1 MSRTDQR
8 LKLELNHKKAA
19 QAESSLSPAIDSGS
33 FSSSSLHHRPP
44 TWKLVL
50 AFTVVYLSWGTTY
63 FAIRAGVH
71 TERLPPALF
80 GGVRVALAGWLLLA
94 FVAWQG
100 TRLRMPRSEFFWVM
114 LSGLLLFVGGNGL
127 ITFALDNVPS
137 GVTAVLVAATPLW
150 VALMEW
156 AWPGGDRLSGRGWLG
171 LLIGLGGVSILLG
184 PKLLADFRS
193 LGDFASLGGL
203 FQHAGPLWVLG
214 SSLFW
219 ALGSLLLRYRHRTGS
234 RLASAAY
241 QMIVG
246 GMATTLLGFAL
257 GEGNQLTPALFTW
270 GAAFS
275 FFYLLIV
282 GSLMGFVAFNWLL
295 GHVPATMVGTYAY
308 VNPLV
313 AILVGWLLGGE
324 EMTLSIV
331 AGLVVILSGVALVRS
346 GGVLVRKPQEPE
358 SVDGQPNDE
367 RPVVAPKLQFG
378 ARGKA
383 NRQ

>member
-1 MSRTDQR
+1 MKVALDQ
-8 LKLELNHKKAA
+8 KKTVQNEGPIA
-19 QAESSLSPAIDSGS
+19 SSLVSVSSGS
-33 FSSSSLHHRPP
+33 PSIRPGP
-44 TWKLVL
+44 ATWKLVL
-50 AFTVVYLSWGTTY
+50 AFAVVYVSWGTTY

-71 TERLPPALF
+71 AERLPPALF
-80 GGVRVALAGWLLLA
+80 GGVRVGLAGWILLA
-94 FVAWQG
+94 FLALRG
-100 TRLRMPRSEFFWVM
+100 EPLRMPKGEVFWVI

-150 VALMEW
+150 VALMEF
-156 AWPGGDRLSGRGWLG
+156 AWPGGDRLSARGWLG

-184 PKLLADFRS
+184 PKLLADFRG
-193 LGDFASLGGL
+193 LGDFGTLGEL

-219 ALGSLLLRYRHRTGS
+219 ALGSLLLRYRHREGS

-246 GMATTLLGFAL
+246 GMATALLGVAL
-257 GEGNQLTPALFTW
+257 GELHQLTSDQLTW
-270 GAAFS
+270 GAGLS

-295 GHVPATMVGTYAY
+295 GQVSATMVGTYAY

-331 AGLVVILSGVALVRS
+331 AGMVVILSGVALIRRGSHKSPGVS
-346 GGVLVRKPQEPE
+346 GLFGSSAPAPQE
-358 SVDGQPNDE
+358 
-367 RPVVAPKLQFG
+367 RLVACLK
-378 ARGKA
+378 K
-383 NRQ
+383 

>member
-1 MSRTDQR
+1 MTFSP
-8 LKLELNHKKAA
+8 NGF
-19 QAESSLSPAIDSGS
+19 SSLDG
-33 FSSSSLHHRPP
+33 RQP

-50 AFTVVYLSWGTTY
+50 AFAIVYLSWGTTY

-94 FVAWQG
+94 FLAWRGAQ
-100 TRLRMPRSEFFWVM
+100 LRMPGSEMFWVM
-114 LSGLLLFVGGNGL
+114 VSGLLLFVGGNGL

-150 VALMEW
+150 VALMER

-171 LLIGLGGVSILLG
+171 LLIGLGGVLILLG
-184 PKLLADFRS
+184 PKLLADSQSAEGLASVGGMFR
-193 LGDFASLGGL
+193 
-203 FQHAGPLWVLG
+203 QAGPLWVIG

-246 GMATTLLGFAL
+246 GMATVLLGMIL
-257 GEGNQLTPALFTW
+257 GEGSQLTPALFTW
-270 GAAFS
+270 GAGLS

-331 AGLVVILSGVALVRS
+331 AGLVVILVGVALVRA
-346 GGVLVRKPQEPE
+346 GGMKTKKNNQSADRLADENC
-358 SVDGQPNDE
+358 DGKDQG
-367 RPVVAPKLQFG
+367 PKLRP
-378 ARGKA
+378 ATYSDL
-383 NRQ
+383 

>member
-1 MSRTDQR
+1 MN
-8 LKLELNHKKAA
+8 LALNQKETA
-19 QAESSLSPAIDSGS
+19 QAESSLSPSVDSGS
-33 FSSSSLHHRPP
+33 SCPSSLHLRPP

-63 FAIRAGVH
+63 FVIRAGVH

-80 GGVRVALAGWLLLA
+80 GGVRVALAGWLLLG
-94 FVAWQG
+94 FLAWRG
-100 TRLRMPRSEFFWVM
+100 TRLRMPRSELFWVM

-150 VALMEW
+150 VALMEL
-156 AWPGGDRLSGRGWLG
+156 AWPRGDRLSGRGWIG

-184 PKLLADFRS
+184 PKLLADFQG
-193 LGDFASLGGL
+193 LGGFASLGGL
-203 FQHAGPLWVLG
+203 IEHAGPLWVLG

-246 GMATTLLGFAL
+246 GMATVFLGIAL
-257 GEGNQLTPALFTW
+257 GEAQQLTPAQLTW
-270 GAAFS
+270 GAGVS

-313 AILVGWLLGGE
+313 AILVGSLLGGE
-324 EMTLSIV
+324 EMTVSIV
-331 AGLVVILSGVALVRS
+331 AGLVVILSGVALVQS
-346 GGVLVRKPQEPE
+346 GGVQVRKRQEPE
-358 SVDGQPNDE
+358 SVDRQANCE
-367 RPVVAPKLQFG
+367 RPVLAPKLQFG
-378 ARGKA
+378 GKGEA
-383 NRQ
+383 NRK

>member
-1 MSRTDQR
+1 MNVALGQQKTVQDESRFPSS
-8 LKLELNHKKAA
+8 AV
-19 QAESSLSPAIDSGS
+19 SLSSDSSAI
-33 FSSSSLHHRPP
+33 HREMA

-50 AFTVVYLSWGTTY
+50 AFSVVYVSWGTTY

-71 TERLPPALF
+71 SEHLPPALF
-80 GGVRVALAGWLLLA
+80 GGVRVALAGWILFGFLTLR
-94 FVAWQG
+94 G
-100 TRLRMPRSEFFWVM
+100 EPLRMPKGELFWVI

-156 AWPGGDRLSGRGWLG
+156 AWPGGDRLSARGWLG

-184 PKLLADFRS
+184 PKILLDFRS
-193 LGDFASLGGL
+193 LQDLGSLGAL
-203 FQHAGPLWVLG
+203 FQQAGPLWVLG

-219 ALGSLLLRYRHRTGS
+219 ALGSLILRYHHRQGS
-234 RLASAAY
+234 RMASAAY

-246 GMATTLLGFAL
+246 GMATALLGVGL
-257 GEGNQLTPALFTW
+257 GEMKQLSSNQLTW
-270 GAAFS
+270 GAGLS

-295 GHVPATMVGTYAY
+295 GHVPAAMVGTYAY

-324 EMTLSIV
+324 EMTLSII
-331 AGLVVILSGVALVRS
+331 AGMVVILAGVALVR
-346 GGVLVRKPQEPE
+346 GGGATAKIRNQKSEIRK
-358 SVDGQPNDE
+358 
-367 RPVVAPKLQFG
+367 
-378 ARGKA
+378 
-383 NRQ
+383 

>member
-1 MSRTDQR
+1 MTF
-8 LKLELNHKKAA
+8 
-19 QAESSLSPAIDSGS
+19 SPND
-33 FSSSSLHHRPP
+33 FSPLDHRQP

-50 AFTVVYLSWGTTY
+50 AFAVVYLSWGTTY

-71 TERLPPALF
+71 TEKLPPALF
-80 GGVRVALAGWLLLA
+80 GGVRVALAGWILLA
-94 FVAWQG
+94 FLVWRGA
-100 TRLRMPRSEFFWVM
+100 RIHIPRNEFFWVM
-114 LSGLLLFVGGNGL
+114 VSGLLLFVGGNGL

-150 VALMEW
+150 VALMER

-171 LLIGLGGVSILLG
+171 LLIGLGGVLILLG
-184 PKLLADFRS
+184 PKLVADFQS
-193 LGDFASLGGL
+193 AEGFASFGGM
-203 FQHAGPLWVLG
+203 FRQAGPLWVIG

-234 RLASAAY
+234 RLASASF

-246 GMATTLLGFAL
+246 GMATILLGVIL
-257 GEGNQLTPALFTW
+257 DEGSQVTPALLTW
-270 GAAFS
+270 GAALS
-275 FFYLLIV
+275 FFYLLVV

-331 AGLVVILSGVALVRS
+331 TGLVVILAGVALVRA
-346 GGVLVRKPQEPE
+346 GGVKKKSDNPPADRLADENSEMPDQE
-358 SVDGQPNDE
+358 SKL
-367 RPVVAPKLQFG
+367 RPATSDL
-378 ARGKA
+378 
-383 NRQ
+383 

>member
-1 MSRTDQR
+1 M
-8 LKLELNHKKAA
+8 
-19 QAESSLSPAIDSGS
+19 SLSAGD
-33 FSSSSLHHRPP
+33 SSSLHRPP
-44 TWKLVL
+44 ATWKLIL
-50 AFTVVYLSWGTTY
+50 AFAIVYLSWGTTY

-71 TERLPPALF
+71 TEKLPPALF

-94 FVAWQG
+94 FLVWRG
-100 TRLRMPRSEFFWVM
+100 SPLRMPRRDFFWVIM
-114 LSGLLLFVGGNGL
+114 SGLLLFVGGNGL

-150 VALMEW
+150 VALMEF
-156 AWPGGDRLSGRGWLG
+156 AWPKGDRLSGRGWLG
-171 LLIGLGGVSILLG
+171 LVVGLAGVVLL
-184 PKLLADFRS
+184 LEHQVDAE
-193 LGDFASLGGL
+193 GL
-203 FQHAGPLWVLG
+203 FQHAGPLWVIG
-214 SSLFW
+214 SSICW
-219 ALGSLLLRYRHRTGS
+219 ALGSLLLRYCHQTGS

-246 GMATTLLGFAL
+246 GMATALLGVAI
-257 GEGNQLTPALFTW
+257 GEMHQLTPAQLTW
-270 GAAFS
+270 GAGFS

-331 AGLVVILSGVALVRS
+331 GGLVVILAGVALIRS
-346 GGVLVRKPQEPE
+346 GGIRQRTNMGDRRSSFENRKTAPASILNPQ
-358 SVDGQPNDE
+358 SSTLD
-367 RPVVAPKLQFG
+367 
-378 ARGKA
+378 
-383 NRQ
+383 

>member
-1 MSRTDQR
+1 MNPA
-8 LKLELNHKKAA
+8 LNQKKTA
-19 QAESSLSPAIDSGS
+19 QADGRDGSAGASPSRPSADSVSLRSSAIDS
-33 FSSSSLHHRPP
+33 RPA

-50 AFTVVYLSWGTTY
+50 AFAVVYLSWGTTY

-71 TERLPPALF
+71 TEKLPPALF
-80 GGVRVALAGWLLLA
+80 GGVRVGLAGWLLLA
-94 FVAWQG
+94 FLAWRG
-100 TRLRMPRSEFFWVM
+100 IRLRMPRGELFWVI

-150 VALMEW
+150 MALMEL

-171 LLIGLGGVSILLG
+171 LGVGLAGVVLLLG
-184 PKLLADFRS
+184 PELLQSQDFES
-193 LGDFASLGGL
+193 LAGL
-203 FQHAGPLWVLG
+203 FQRAGPLWVIG

-219 ALGSLLLRYRHRTGS
+219 AFGSLLLRYCHRTGP

-246 GMATTLLGFAL
+246 GMATALLGVAL
-257 GEGNQLTPALFTW
+257 GETSQLSPAQLTW
-270 GAAFS
+270 GAGFS

-313 AILVGWLLGGE
+313 AVLVGWLLGGE
-324 EMTLSIV
+324 EMTVGIV
-331 AGLVVILSGVALVRS
+331 AGLVVILAGVALVRS
-346 GGVLVRKPQEPE
+346 GGVQVGKRDSLELA
-358 SVDGQPNDE
+358 DGQGKCGHSLL
-367 RPVVAPKLQFG
+367 VPKLQFG
-378 ARGKA
+378 NEKGEA
-383 NRQ
+383 NRK

>member
-1 MSRTDQR
+1 VFPRNQR
-8 LKLELNHKKAA
+8 MNLALNQKETA
-19 QAESSLSPAIDSGS
+19 QAEGLLTTSVVSVSSY
-33 FSSSSLHHRPP
+33 SSTLHRRPP
-44 TWKLVL
+44 SWKLVL

-71 TERLPPALF
+71 TEHLPPALF

-94 FVAWQG
+94 FLA
-100 TRLRMPRSEFFWVM
+100 LRGEKLGMPRGDFFWVI

-150 VALMEW
+150 VAVMEW
-156 AWPGGDRLSGRGWLG
+156 LWPGGDRLSARGWLG

-193 LGDFASLGGL
+193 LGALESLGGL

-219 ALGSLLLRYRHRTGS
+219 ALGSLLLRYCHREGS
-234 RLASAAY
+234 RLASASY

-246 GMATTLLGFAL
+246 GMATALLGVAL
-257 GEGNQLTPALFTW
+257 GEMHQLTSDQLTW
-270 GAAFS
+270 GAGFS

-324 EMTLSIV
+324 EMTLSII
-331 AGLVVILSGVALVRS
+331 AGMVVILAGVALVRS
-346 GGVLVRKPQEPE
+346 GGVKVKELHSSRTQ
-358 SVDGQPNDE
+358 SVP
-367 RPVVAPKLQFG
+367 
-378 ARGKA
+378 
-383 NRQ
+383 

>member
-1 MSRTDQR
+1 
-8 LKLELNHKKAA
+8 
-19 QAESSLSPAIDSGS
+19 
-33 FSSSSLHHRPP
+33 
-44 TWKLVL
+44 
-50 AFTVVYLSWGTTY
+50 LSWGTTY

-71 TERLPPALF
+71 TEKLPPALF
-80 GGVRVALAGWLLLA
+80 GGARVALAGWILLA
-94 FVAWQG
+94 FLAWRG
-100 TRLRMPRSEFFWVM
+100 IRLGMPSSEFFWVM
-114 LSGLLLFVGGNGL
+114 VSGLLLFVGGNGL

-193 LGDFASLGGL
+193 LGNFGSFAGP
-203 FQHAGPLWVLG
+203 FQQAGPLWVVG

-246 GMATTLLGFAL
+246 GMATTILGFAI
-257 GEGNQLTPALFTW
+257 GEGSQLTPALFTW

-295 GHVPATMVGTYAY
+295 GQVPATIVGTYAY
-308 VNPLV
+308 VNPLL

-324 EMTLSIV
+324 EMTVSII
-331 AGLVVILSGVALVRS
+331 AGLVVILSGVALVRA
-346 GGVLVRKPQEPE
+346 GGVKVKETEKRAGADQNSE
-358 SVDGQPNDE
+358 VADE
-367 RPVVAPKLQFG
+367 QSGLRPVISDF
-378 ARGKA
+378 
-383 NRQ
+383 